1 MKIISHRGNLE
12 GRIPEDE
19 NNPDYIHEA
28 IESGVDVEI
37 DLWLYENGFYLG
49 HDEPQ
54 YQIDLNFLKNERL
67 WVHAKSMKTAEFLY
81 KQPLI
86 HWFWHETDKMTLTSK
101 GYIWCFPGYSCKD
114 CIIVDKNG
122 RTPSCS
128 DDIWGVCTDNPYKW
142 KNEYVDQVLALNAY
156 NKAGEDASYDWV

>member
-12 GRIPEDE
+12 GRIETKE
-19 NNPDYIHEA
+19 NNPDYIKRA
-28 IESGVDVEI
+28 LQFFDVEI
-37 DLWLYENGFYLG
+37 DLWLYENRFYLG

-114 CIIVDKNG
+114 CIIVDKDG

-142 KNEYVDQVLALNAY
+142 RNEYADEVLALNAY
-156 NKAGEDASYDWV
+156 RESGEEYSDWV

>member
-28 IESGVDVEI
+28 IESGFYVDI
-37 DLWLYENGFYLG
+37 DLLLYENGFYLG
-49 HDEPQ
+49 HDEPE
-54 YQIDLNFLKNERL
+54 YQIDLNFFKNERL

-122 RTPSCS
+122 RAPSCS
-128 DDIWGVCTDNPYKW
+128 DNIWGVCTDYPYRW
-142 KNEYVDQVLALNAY
+142 RNQYAEQVLALNAY
-156 NKAGEDASYDWV
+156 KESDDYDWV

>member
-28 IESGVDVEI
+28 IESGFDVEI

-54 YQIDLNFLKNERL
+54 YQIDLKFLKNERL
-67 WVHAKSMKTAEFLY
+67 WVHAKSMETAEFLY
-81 KQPLI
+81 KQPII
-86 HWFWHETDKMTLTSK
+86 HKEFFL
-101 GYIWCFPGYSCKD
+101 D
-114 CIIVDKNG
+114 CDDSVRFNVAHS
-122 RTPSCS
+122 RT
-128 DDIWGVCTDNPYKW
+128 
-142 KNEYVDQVLALNAY
+142 AR
-156 NKAGEDASYDWV
+156 

>member
-19 NNPDYIHEA
+19 NNPDYINEA
-28 IESGVDVEI
+28 IESGFDVEI

-49 HDEPQ
+49 HDEPE
-54 YQIDLNFLKNERL
+54 YQIDLKFLKNEKL
-67 WVHAKSMKTAEFLY
+67 WVHAKSMETAEFLY

-114 CIIVDKNG
+114 CIIVDKSG
-122 RTPSCS
+122 RAPSCS
-128 DDIWGVCTDNPYKW
+128 DNIWGVCTDYPYRW
-142 KNEYVDQVLALNAY
+142 ETQYAEQVLALNAY
-156 NKAGEDASYDWV
+156 KESEDYDWV

>member
-12 GRIPEDE
+12 GRIPSEE
-19 NNPDYIHEA
+19 NNPDYIEEA
-28 IESGVDVEI
+28 IRSGFDVEI

-49 HDEPQ
+49 HDEPE

-86 HWFWHETDKMTLTSK
+86 HWLWHETDKMTLTSK

-114 CIIVDKNG
+114 CIIVDKDG

-128 DDIWGVCTDNPYKW
+128 DNIWGVCTDYPYRW
-142 KNEYVDQVLALNAY
+142 RNQYAEQVLALNAY
-156 NKAGEDASYDWV
+156 KESDDYDWV